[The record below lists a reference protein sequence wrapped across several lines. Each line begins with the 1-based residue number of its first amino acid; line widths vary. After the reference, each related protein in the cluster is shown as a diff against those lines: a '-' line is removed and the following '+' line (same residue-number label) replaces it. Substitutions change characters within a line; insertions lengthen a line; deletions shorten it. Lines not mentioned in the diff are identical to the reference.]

1 MTTPTNTSDKPVNPR
16 PDPDVV
22 RYRVTGPP
30 PTGAPGVARVEAA
43 SAPRG
48 ADRSGG
54 LGPDGT
60 VGPPAEARPWR
71 RAEPKAEG
79 HREGIPTPAAGAAAH
94 VGRPR
99 VVEPRVDEPRAAESR
114 VTPTLRD
121 GAEKVSGP
129 RRSEGAPPAPTAPMV
144 RPRTPRPRSGWQS
157 VAYRVTG
164 GRWNPGPGERERRER
179 EREAQIATQL
189 RGKHVTAFFCLK
201 GGISKTSTTA
211 ATSIALADLR
221 PDPVFAIDA
230 NPDAGDLAER
240 LVGDKLS
247 GIAALA
253 RDVDSIDSLEALG
266 RYTATRGRLTVL
278 PGEPN
283 PTLGDSLRAA
293 DFDAVV
299 QVVQRYY
306 SFVQVDC
313 GTGVTHP
320 LMEGVLRYAD
330 TVVIPAAWSVTGAK
344 RAAETIEWLR
354 ENGFPHLA
362 ETCIVVLTAK
372 DIVSGAVDKD
382 AVLDYLSRAGDVII
396 VPADPHV
403 ADGALLDWDSLQP
416 ATREAYLD
424 IAAAITRRF
433 DSRRGA

>member
-1 MTTPTNTSDKPVNPR
+1 MPSADAAHRYGAHKPTNPQPQR
-16 PDPDVV
+16 DVT
-22 RYRVTGPP
+22 RT
-30 PTGAPGVARVEAA
+30 AQ
-43 SAPRG
+43 
-48 ADRSGG
+48 
-54 LGPDGT
+54 
-60 VGPPAEARPWR
+60 ARPWR
-71 RAEPKAEG
+71 RSADDTVAAAPASERHE
-79 HREGIPTPAAGAAAH
+79 HRESQAVPDSTVSSVQGPGVRPTGAA
-94 VGRPR
+94 P
-99 VVEPRVDEPRAAESR
+99 VDPASAARDASMDGATDG
-114 VTPTLRD
+114 TPT
-121 GAEKVSGP
+121 GSMTSAASSTSAP
-129 RRSEGAPPAPTAPMV
+129 RTRPQVGVPMV
-144 RPRTPRPRSGWQS
+144 RPRPPRPRSGWQS
-157 VAYRVTG
+157 VAYRATG
-164 GRWNPGPGERERRER
+164 GRWNPGPGQREQRERDREQ
-179 EREAQIATQL
+179 QIAAQL
-189 RGKHVTAFFCLK
+189 KGRHVTAFFCLK

-253 RDVDSIDSLEALG
+253 RDIDRIDSLEALS

-283 PTLGDSLRAA
+283 PMLGDSLSAE
-293 DFDAVV
+293 DFDAVM

-320 LMEGVLRYAD
+320 LMEGVLRFAD

-344 RAAETIEWLR
+344 RAAETIDWLADH
-354 ENGFPHLA
+354 GFERLA
-362 ETCIVVLTAK
+362 TSCIVVLTAK

-382 AVLDYLSRAGDVII
+382 AVLDFLSRAADVIV

-403 ADGALLDWDSLQP
+403 ADGALLDWEALQAP
-416 ATREAYLD
+416 TREAYLD

-433 DSRRGA
+433 DGSTSA

>member
-1 MTTPTNTSDKPVNPR
+1 MTSSPHTTGKPVNPR
-16 PDPDVV
+16 PEPDVV
-22 RYRVTGPP
+22 RYTTG
-30 PTGAPGVARVEAA
+30 E
-43 SAPRG
+43 
-48 ADRSGG
+48 
-54 LGPDGT
+54 
-60 VGPPAEARPWR
+60 RPWR
-71 RAEPKAEG
+71 RENTAPAATPVPADPTTETSGEATPDPASVASTPAVPADPALGAPTKADLTA
-79 HREGIPTPAAGAAAH
+79 RPTPPPSL
-94 VGRPR
+94 VG
-99 VVEPRVDEPRAAESR
+99 EPPVRRAA
-114 VTPTLRD
+114 TPPV
-121 GAEKVSGP
+121 GS
-129 RRSEGAPPAPTAPMV
+129 PMV
-144 RPRTPRPRSGWQS
+144 RPPTPRPRSGWQS
-157 VAYRVTG
+157 LAFRMTG

-253 RDVDSIDSLEALG
+253 RDIDSIDSLEALG

-283 PTLGDSLRAA
+283 PTLGDSLCAA
-293 DFDAVV
+293 DFDAVL

-320 LMEGVLRYAD
+320 LMEGVLRYTD

-354 ENGFPHLA
+354 GNGFTHLA

-382 AVLDYLSRAGDVII
+382 AVLDYLSRAGDVVV

-403 ADGALLDWDSLQP
+403 ADGALLDWESLQS

-433 DSRRGA
+433 DSRRKDA

>member
-1 MTTPTNTSDKPVNPR
+1 MTMPPNTSKKPVNPR
-16 PDPDVV
+16 PEPDVV
-22 RYRVTGPP
+22 RYTA
-30 PTGAPGVARVEAA
+30 T
-43 SAPRG
+43 
-48 ADRSGG
+48 
-54 LGPDGT
+54 
-60 VGPPAEARPWR
+60 ARPWR
-71 RAEPKAEG
+71 RDDAADRAARRHSPSVVSVALGAMGTTDEAG
-79 HREGIPTPAAGAAAH
+79 ASAMAGAAGAATMTSSDDVRGMPAN
-94 VGRPR
+94 P
-99 VVEPRVDEPRAAESR
+99 SR
-114 VTPTLRD
+114 VGHDDGPGGTATSATAGYSSPTPASGVGAVPGRTL
-121 GAEKVSGP
+121 
-129 RRSEGAPPAPTAPMV
+129 PPVEVPMV
-144 RPRTPRPRSGWQS
+144 RPRTPKPRSGWQS

-164 GRWNPGPGERERRER
+164 GRWNPGPGERERRQR

-211 ATSIALADLR
+211 ATSIALSDLR

-240 LVGDKLS
+240 LVGEKLS

-253 RDVDSIDSLEALG
+253 RDIDDVDSLEALS

-283 PTLGDSLRAA
+283 PMLGDSLRAD

-299 QVVQRYY
+299 QVVQRYH

-344 RAAETIEWLR
+344 RAAETIDWLR
-354 ENGFPHLA
+354 DHGFAHLA
-362 ETCIVVLTAK
+362 DTCIVVLTAK

-382 AVLDYLSRAGDVII
+382 AVLDHLSRAADVIV

-403 ADGALLDWDSLQP
+403 ADGALLDWESLQP

-433 DSRRGA
+433 DAHR